1 MVVSPDVSG
10 HGVLAAML
18 QGSREGN
25 DEELDVGLPVRRLG
39 AEDFHVGSE
48 QRQVLSLTQF
58 QSVGS
63 LQSSS
68 IKVCFS
74 STRQGAKDIE

>member
-48 QRQVLSLTQF
+48 QRQVLSIT
-58 QSVGS
+58 
-63 LQSSS
+63 QSSS
-68 IKVCFS
+68 VIFFQSKSVKSFF
-74 STRQGAKDIE
+74 

>member
-10 HGVLAAML
+10 HGVLGATL
-18 QGSREGN
+18 QGAREGN

-48 QRQVLSLTQF
+48 QKQVLSLTQF

-63 LQSSS
+63 LQSS

-74 STRQGAKDIE
+74 PTRKGGKGY

>member
-39 AEDFHVGSE
+39 AEDFHVGS
-48 QRQVLSLTQF
+48 
-58 QSVGS
+58 
-63 LQSSS
+63 
-68 IKVCFS
+68 
-74 STRQGAKDIE
+74 

>member
-58 QSVGS
+58 
-63 LQSSS
+63 
-68 IKVCFS
+68 
-74 STRQGAKDIE
+74 